1 MDLFAQL
8 SFGVLKR
15 YDYIYHN
22 STFTVFVSILSSDLQ
37 EDLGA
42 IQNNPS
48 RSIYCSQR
56 LLCRTLAGNN
66 VYILT
71 VTSPGT
77 TVSY

>member
-1 MDLFAQL
+1 MASRSNHLQFE
-8 SFGVLKR
+8 
-15 YDYIYHN
+15 YH
-22 STFTVFVSILSSDLQ
+22 FYFSDLQ
-37 EDLGA
+37 EDLAA

-77 TVSY
+77 TVSNHVKYI